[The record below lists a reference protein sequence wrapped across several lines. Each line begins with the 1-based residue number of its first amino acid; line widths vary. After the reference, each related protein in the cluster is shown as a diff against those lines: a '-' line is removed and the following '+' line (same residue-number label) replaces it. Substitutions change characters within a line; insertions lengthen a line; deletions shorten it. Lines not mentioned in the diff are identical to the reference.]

1 MSDQQRSNRV
11 DLPPCSMDKNGFVPQ
26 QLTAGEY
33 RQRAEECARKAVLTK
48 DAQIRTMMIG
58 LADQWT
64 FLAEQM
70 ERLRAR
76 KRSSNGQR

>member
-1 MSDQQRSNRV
+1 
-11 DLPPCSMDKNGFVPQ
+11 MDKNGFVPQ

-58 LADQWT
+58 LAISGHSLLSRWSDCV
-64 FLAEQM
+64 LANV
-70 ERLRAR
+70 RATDSADPR
-76 KRSSNGQR
+76 GEAPSAD